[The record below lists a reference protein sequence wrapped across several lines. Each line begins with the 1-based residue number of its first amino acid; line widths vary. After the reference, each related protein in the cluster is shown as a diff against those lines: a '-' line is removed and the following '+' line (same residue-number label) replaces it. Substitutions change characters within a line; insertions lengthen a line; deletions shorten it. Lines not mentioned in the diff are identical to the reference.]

1 MMLSSEP
8 KYNLKIQKIQ
18 NLMVMITL
26 KFQSLNLH
34 YEGELEEIR
43 SQLTNR
49 YIYVVLLLLL
59 LLLLPQ
65 LC

>member
-34 YEGELEEIR
+34 YEGELEEIH

-59 LLLLPQ
+59 LLPQ